1 MPMVGKKKLEDIALS
16 DSVLNK
22 KTIFLKSA
30 ILKIDNNFKF
40 N

>member
-1 MPMVGKKKLEDIALS
+1 MNKKKKLESIILDDPILS
-16 DSVLNK
+16 K
-22 KTIFLKSA
+22 KTIFLKNA